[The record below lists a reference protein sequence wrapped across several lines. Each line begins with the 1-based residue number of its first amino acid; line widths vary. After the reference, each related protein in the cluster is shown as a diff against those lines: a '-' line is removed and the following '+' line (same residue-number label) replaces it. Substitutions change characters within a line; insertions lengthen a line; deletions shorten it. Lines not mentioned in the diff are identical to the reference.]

1 MILGEDP
8 KLKAIPTGVVVGAS
22 AGVRVMVLALDEGL
36 ETGGACATAAGTEEG
51 ESATDRLTVGT
62 EDDSVE
68 EELNVNDGLRTGED
82 VHEESV
88 TVTVDSKRTVLTPSA
103 PVDVKAEMPL
113 GGSVGAGAGGE
124 IVMPPELKL
133 DDEDEEVVG
142 VPGESGGMLLEG
154 TIPPKLKVFAAE
166 VELNWRLFSL
176 ITDGGAAGAL
186 RLMTGGV
193 SDDWGAAA

>member
-8 KLKAIPTGVVVGAS
+8 KLKAIPTGVVVDTS

-51 ESATDRLTVGT
+51 ESATDGLTVGT